1 MAKTKKLPFL
11 LFDIGGTNTRI
22 SVSKDGKR
30 LRKPVVIKTPKDF
43 GKAIKVFAERVGELD
58 VKVKLAVGGVAGPLN
73 TDREKILN
81 APNLPGW
88 NKKPLKKRLEE
99 ALTIPVFLENDT
111 ALVGLGE
118 AAKGAGKGY
127 DIVAYLTVSTGVN
140 GVRIVDG
147 RIDKNALGFEI
158 GKQIIDFESEETL
171 EGITSGGAIE
181 AKFGKKPEEIKMETF
196 WDKEAEMLAIGV
208 YNTVLYWSPEVV
220 VMGGGVMNNFSIKK
234 VNKYLKKLPPVFE
247 KIPKVVEARL
257 ADTGGLEGALQY
269 AKSL

>member
-1 MAKTKKLPFL
+1 MKKPPFL

-30 LRKPVVIKTPKDF
+30 FRKPVVFKTQKDF
-43 GKAIKVFAERVGELD
+43 GKAIEVFAEKVEGLD
-58 VKVKLAVGGVAGPLN
+58 AKVNLAVGGVAGPL
-73 TDREKILN
+73 DEDKEKILN
-81 APNLPGW
+81 ARNLSDW
-88 NKKPLKKRLEE
+88 NKKPLKKRLEKVLG
-99 ALTIPVFLENDT
+99 ASVFLENDT

-118 AAKGAGKGY
+118 AVKGAGKGY

-147 RIDKNALGFEI
+147 RIDKNALGFEV
-158 GKQIIDFESEETL
+158 GKQIMDFESKETL

-181 AKFGKKPEEIKMETF
+181 AKFAKKPEEIKAEAF

-208 YNTVLYWSPEVV
+208 YNTILYWSPEVV
-220 VMGGGVMNNFSIKK
+220 VMGGGVMNNFSIDLVRKH
-234 VNKYLKKLPPVFE
+234 LKNLPQVFE
-247 KIPKVVEARL
+247 KMPKVFEAKL

-269 AKSL
+269 AKGL